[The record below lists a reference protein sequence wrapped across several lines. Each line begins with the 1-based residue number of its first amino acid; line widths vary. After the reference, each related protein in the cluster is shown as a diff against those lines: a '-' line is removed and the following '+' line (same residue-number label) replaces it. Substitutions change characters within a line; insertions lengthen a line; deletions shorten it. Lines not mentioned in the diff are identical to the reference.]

1 MIVIVNYNM
10 GNVKSIY
17 NMLKKIDI
25 EATVANNAKEIELA
39 EKLIIPGVGKF
50 DAGMSA
56 LESLGLDEAIR
67 HVADKGRPILGICL
81 GMQLLG
87 INSEEGAKSGL
98 GLLSFKSVKF
108 NQQQMGKLKVPHMGW
123 NVVTI
128 KNENNPLCTDL
139 KSNDRFYFVHSF
151 HAMCEDEQDV
161 LMECEYGYV
170 FTAAVARNNIFGVQF
185 HPEKSHKFGMRL
197 LENFA
202 LRC

>member
-1 MIVIVNYNM
+1 
-10 GNVKSIY
+10 
-17 NMLKKIDI
+17 MLKKVDV
-25 EATVANNAKEIELA
+25 EAIITSDVKEIESA

-56 LESLGLDEAIR
+56 LESLGLDVAIKR
-67 HVADKGRPILGICL
+67 IADKGKPILGICL

-87 INSEEGAKSGL
+87 VNSEEGTKNGL
-98 GLLSFKSVKF
+98 GLLSFKSIKF
-108 NQQQMGKLKVPHMGW
+108 NQQQMGELKVPHMGW
-123 NVVTI
+123 DVVTI
-128 KNENNPLCTDL
+128 RNENNPLCVGL

-151 HAMCEDEQDV
+151 HAICEDGQDI

-185 HPEKSHKFGMRL
+185 HPEKSHKFGMKL